1 MHLSRLSIGEMLSL
15 SQTFLD
21 PTHAAHQALAGTP
34 EVASLMP
41 RLRDVNQVL
50 LASQSAD
57 EVRAGSL
64 QKEVTTL
71 DAEHDDLVSGLDCL
85 FQSARHLIE
94 DAEERAR
101 WEQLHELLLPEGRKM
116 ALMSYQVEADNAA
129 LLEHILAE
137 LPAADRETLKG
148 QCIGKRS
155 ALELIERWIAV
166 GKELGKKERERLSV
180 PVAPTDSALQSA
192 QHQWVRIVGA
202 MSVATIWMLLGNMR
216 HTRRRL
222 QAHHNGRR
230 IGLPGVHQADGRP
243 RSTRCTHA
251 RGRHPQPG
259 RDDRPQAL
267 NARHRTS
274 AAGPKRA

>member
-137 LPAADRETLKG
+137 LPAADKDTLKG
-148 QCIGKRS
+148 QFMGKRS
-155 ALELIERWIAV
+155 AFEIIERWIVV

-180 PVAPTDSALQSA
+180 PVAPTDSALQAA
-192 QHQWVRIVGA
+192 QHQWVRLVGA
-202 MSVATIWMLLGNMR
+202 ISAMLQMAELLGELPVGVKQHVLLPLR
-216 HTRRRL
+216 AATDRKAPRRASADAAVGSA
-222 QAHHNGRR
+222 QAPSSN
-230 IGLPGVHQADGRP
+230 PA
-243 RSTRCTHA
+243 
-251 RGRHPQPG
+251 PQV
-259 RDDRPQAL
+259 
-267 NARHRTS
+267 
-274 AAGPKRA
+274 

>member
-137 LPAADRETLKG
+137 LPAADKDTLKG
-148 QCIGKRS
+148 QFMGKRS
-155 ALELIERWIAV
+155 AFEIIERWIVV

-180 PVAPTDSALQSA
+180 PVAPTDSALQAA
-192 QHQWVRIVGA
+192 QHRQRRQPRGGVALLQRQLAPQLAQRRGQRAVGLLRA
-202 MSVATIWMLLGNMR
+202 VARDQRAPADAVHEAKGQHHAGWRLQ
-216 HTRRRL
+216 RRRQAQAQRL
-222 QAHHNGRR
+222 QSGFDA
-230 IGLPGVHQADGRP
+230 
-243 RSTRCTHA
+243 
-251 RGRHPQPG
+251 
-259 RDDRPQAL
+259 
-267 NARHRTS
+267 
-274 AAGPKRA
+274 